1 MVRTWQRAAVAALV
15 GAAAIAAQLT
25 GVVPAQAAA
34 PTITI
39 FATSKLAPVT
49 GDVMIVYL
57 GGLYGS
63 ATIHGKITGA
73 AAGEVAVL
81 YGQQFPYKKPP
92 VRLAAVTLKSSAPVY
107 SFRVTPDLATRYA
120 VRLFASG
127 TARPPSPPPR
137 RRTSTSSPTRTT
149 RAGTAPATARSAT

>member
-1 MVRTWQRAAVAALV
+1 MIGAWRRAAVAALA

-25 GVVPAQAAA
+25 GVVPAQVAA
-34 PTITI
+34 PAITI

-63 ATIHGKITGA
+63 AKVHGKITGA

-92 VRLAAVTLKSSAPVY
+92 VRLGAVTLKSSTPVY
-107 SFRVTPDLATRYA
+107 SFTVAPYLATRYV
-120 VRLFASG
+120 VRLFAASPRGSG
-127 TARPPSPPPR
+127 SGGRPSP
-137 RRTSTSSPTRTT
+137 
-149 RAGTAPATARSAT
+149 